1 MKLHAQVRLP
11 QRGVDL
17 TVAVEAGR
25 TLALLGPN
33 GAGKST
39 ALASIAGLLRPAAGR
54 ITLEDRILFS
64 GNDIGNLEARV
75 GADGVAGGDAHRG
88 QWIPPH
94 ARGVALLAQEA
105 RLFPHLSVLDNV
117 AFGPRSAGMA
127 RGAARSVAREWLA
140 KVDAEAFA
148 DRRPAA
154 LSGGQAQR
162 VAIARAL
169 ATEPHLLLL
178 DEPLSALDVESAPA
192 IRQLLRRVLK
202 DRTTVLVTHDIL
214 DAVLLADDI
223 AVVEDGQVV
232 EQGPTSRVLT
242 RPTSG
247 FAARIA
253 GLNLVRGT
261 AHGATVSTPEGM
273 RVEGLTEDVLG
284 DGQPAVAVFNPNAVG
299 VYLEAPTGSPRN
311 VIRGTVTDLE
321 PHGHQVRVHT
331 AYLSA
336 DITPAALAELA
347 IGPGDD
353 VVFTIKASE
362 VAVYAA

>member
-1 MKLHAQVRLP
+1 MKLHAHVQLP

-17 TVAVEAGR
+17 TLAVEAGR

-39 ALASIAGLLRPAAGR
+39 ALASIAGLLRPSSGR
-54 ITLEDRILFS
+54 ITLDDRILFS
-64 GNDIGNLEARV
+64 GTDSGTASV
-75 GADGVAGGDAHRG
+75 PG
-88 QWIPPH
+88 QWVPPH

-117 AFGPRSAGMA
+117 AFGPRSTGMPRA
-127 RGAARSVAREWLA
+127 RARHQARQWLA
-140 KVDAEAFA
+140 QVDAEAFA
-148 DRRPAA
+148 DRRPGA

-192 IRQLLRRVLK
+192 IRQLLRRVLR
-202 DRTTVLVTHDIL
+202 DRTTILVTHDIL
-214 DAVLLADDI
+214 DAVLLADDV
-223 AVVEDGQVV
+223 AVVEDGHVV

-261 AHGATVSTPEGM
+261 AHGGAVSTPEGL
-273 RVEGLTEDVLG
+273 RIEGLSEDDVG
-284 DGQPAVAVFNPNAVG
+284 DGRPAVAVFSPNAVG
-299 VYLEAPTGSPRN
+299 VYLVAPAGSPRN
-311 VIRGTVTDLE
+311 VVRGTVTDLE

-336 DITPAALAELA
+336 DITPAALAELDLA
-347 IGPGDD
+347 PGSD

>member
-1 MKLHAQVRLP
+1 MKLHAQVRFP
-11 QRGVDL
+11 ERAVDL
-17 TVAVEAGR
+17 TLAVEAGR

-39 ALASIAGLLRPAAGR
+39 ALASIAGLLRPTSGL
-54 ITLEDRILFS
+54 ITLDDRILFS
-64 GNDIGNLEARV
+64 GNDSDDAPGNGSSHGEW
-75 GADGVAGGDAHRG
+75 VA
-88 QWIPPH
+88 PH
-94 ARGVALLAQEA
+94 SRGVALLAQEA

-117 AFGPRSAGMA
+117 AFGPRSAGMPRGQA
-127 RGAARSVAREWLA
+127 RELAREWLA
-140 KVDAEAFA
+140 QVDAGDFA

-202 DRTTVLVTHDIL
+202 DRTTILVTHDIL
-214 DAVLLADDI
+214 DAVLLADDV
-223 AVVEDGQVV
+223 AVLENGHVVEH
-232 EQGPTSRVLT
+232 GPTARVLT
-242 RPTSG
+242 RPKSG

-261 AHGATVSTPEGM
+261 ASGATVSTPTGL
-273 RVEGLTEDVLG
+273 RIEGLSEDQLS
-284 DGQPAVAVFNPNAVG
+284 DGQAAVAVFSPNAVG
-299 VYLEAPTGSPRN
+299 VYLQAPAGSPRN
-311 VIRGTVTDLE
+311 VVRGTVTDLE

-347 IGPGDD
+347 IAPGDE

>member
-1 MKLHAQVRLP
+1 
-11 QRGVDL
+11 
-17 TVAVEAGR
+17 
-25 TLALLGPN
+25 
-33 GAGKST
+33 
-39 ALASIAGLLRPAAGR
+39 
-54 ITLEDRILFS
+54 
-64 GNDIGNLEARV
+64 
-75 GADGVAGGDAHRG
+75 
-88 QWIPPH
+88 
-94 ARGVALLAQEA
+94 VALLAQEP

-117 AFGPRSAGMA
+117 AFGPRSAGMPRGRA
-127 RGAARSVAREWLA
+127 RERAREWLA
-140 KVDAEAFA
+140 RVDAERFA

-192 IRQLLRRVLK
+192 IRQLLRRVLV
-202 DRTTVLVTHDIL
+202 DRTTILVTHDIL
-214 DAVLLADDI
+214 DAVLLADDV
-223 AVVEDGQVV
+223 AVVEDGHVV
-232 EQGPTSRVLT
+232 ERGPTSRVLT
-242 RPTSG
+242 RPKSG

-261 AHGATVSTPEGM
+261 ASGATVSTPDGL
-273 RVEGLTEDVLG
+273 RIEGLVEEAVD
-284 DGQPAVAVFNPNAVG
+284 DGAMAVAVFSPSAVG
-299 VYLEAPTGSPRN
+299 IYREAPAGSPRN

-336 DITPAALAELA
+336 DITPAALAELDLA
-347 IGPGDD
+347 PGAE

>member
-1 MKLHAQVRLP
+1 VKLHAQVRLP
-11 QRGVDL
+11 ERSVDL
-17 TVAVEAGR
+17 ILAVEAGR

-39 ALASIAGLLRPAAGR
+39 ALASIAGLLRPTSGL
-54 ITLEDRILFS
+54 ITLDDRILFS
-64 GNDIGNLEARV
+64 GNASEHGSVNGSSGSRWV
-75 GADGVAGGDAHRG
+75 
-88 QWIPPH
+88 PPH
-94 ARGVALLAQEA
+94 SRGVALLAQEA

-117 AFGPRSAGMA
+117 AFGPRSAGMPRGPA
-127 RGAARSVAREWLA
+127 RELAGEWLA
-140 KVDAEAFA
+140 QVDAGEFA
-148 DRRPAA
+148 DRRPAS

-192 IRQLLRRVLK
+192 IRQLLRRVLR
-202 DRTTVLVTHDIL
+202 DRTTILVTHDIL
-214 DAVLLADDI
+214 DAVLLADDV
-223 AVVEDGQVV
+223 AVLEDGRVVEH
-232 EQGPTSRVLT
+232 GPTARVLT

-261 AHGATVSTPEGM
+261 AHGTTVSTSGGL
-273 RVEGLTEDVLG
+273 RIEGLSEDDL
-284 DGQPAVAVFNPNAVG
+284 DEGQAAVAVFSPNAVG
-299 VYLEAPTGSPRN
+299 IYREAPSGSPRN
-311 VIRGTVTDLE
+311 VVRGTVTDLE

-347 IGPGDD
+347 IAPGDE

>member
-1 MKLHAQVRLP
+1 MKLDAQVRFP
-11 QRGVDL
+11 ERGVDL
-17 TVAVEAGR
+17 TLAVEAGR

-39 ALASIAGLLRPAAGR
+39 ALASIAGLLRPTSGQV
-54 ITLEDRILFS
+54 TLDNRILFS
-64 GNDIGNLEARV
+64 SNDSDDSVIGTQNGEWV
-75 GADGVAGGDAHRG
+75 
-88 QWIPPH
+88 PPH
-94 ARGVALLAQEA
+94 SRGIALLAQEA

-117 AFGPRSAGMA
+117 AFGPRSAGMP
-127 RGAARSVAREWLA
+127 RGQARERARQWLA
-140 KVDAEAFA
+140 QVDAEAFV

-192 IRQLLRRVLK
+192 VRQLLRRVLK
-202 DRTTVLVTHDIL
+202 DRTTILVTHDIL
-214 DAVLLADDI
+214 DAVLLADDV
-223 AVVEDGQVV
+223 AVVEGGRVV
-232 EQGPTSRVLT
+232 EHGPTSQVLT

-261 AHGATVSTPEGM
+261 ARGATVSTRDGL
-273 RVEGLTEDVLG
+273 RIEGLSEDLLI
-284 DGQPAVAVFNPNAVG
+284 DGQAAVAVFSPNAVG
-299 VYLEAPTGSPRN
+299 VYLKAPAGSPRN
-311 VIRGTVTDLE
+311 VVRGTVTDLE

-336 DITPAALAELA
+336 DITPAALAELSLE
-347 IGPGDD
+347 PGDE

>member
-1 MKLHAQVRLP
+1 VRTHAEIHVP
-11 QRGVDL
+11 ERGIHLTL
-17 TVAVEAGR
+17 TVGAGR

-39 ALASIAGLLRPAAGR
+39 ALAAIAGLLRPRSGQ
-54 ITLEDRILFS
+54 ITLDDRVLFS
-64 GNDIGNLEARV
+64 SNDPDHGSGSAST
-75 GADGVAGGDAHRG
+75 DGAGGA
-88 QWIPPH
+88 QWLPPH
-94 ARGVALLAQEA
+94 TRGVALLAQEA

-117 AFGPRSAGMA
+117 AFGPRSAGVPRGRA
-127 RGAARSVAREWLA
+127 REQAREWLA
-140 KVDAEAFA
+140 RVDAQELA

-192 IRQLLRRVLK
+192 IRQLLRRVLR
-202 DRTTVLVTHDIL
+202 DRTTILVTHDIL
-214 DAVLLADDI
+214 DAVLLADDVAVI
-223 AVVEDGQVV
+223 ENGHVVEH
-232 EQGPTSRVLT
+232 GPTSRVLT

-261 AHGATVSTPEGM
+261 ARGATVSTAAGL
-273 RVEGLTEDVLG
+273 RIEGLTEDQLAE
-284 DGQPAVAVFNPNAVG
+284 GQAAVAVFSPSAVG
-299 VYLEAPTGSPRN
+299 VYRQAPAGSPRN
-311 VIRGTVTDLE
+311 VVTGTVTDLE

-347 IGPGDD
+347 IAPGDE

-362 VAVYAA
+362 VSVYAA

>member
-1 MKLHAQVRLP
+1 MKLQAQVRFP
-11 QRGVDL
+11 ERGVDL
-17 TVAVEAGR
+17 TLAVEAGR

-39 ALASIAGLLRPAAGR
+39 ALASIAGLLRPPSGQV
-54 ITLEDRILFS
+54 TLDDRILFS
-64 GNDIGNLEARV
+64 CSDPGNPGTGPGNGEWV
-75 GADGVAGGDAHRG
+75 
-88 QWIPPH
+88 PPH
-94 ARGVALLAQEA
+94 SRGIALLAQEA

-117 AFGPRSAGMA
+117 AFGPRSAGMP
-127 RGAARSVAREWLA
+127 RGQARERARQWLA
-140 KVDAEAFA
+140 QVDAETFA
-148 DRRPAA
+148 GRRPGA

-202 DRTTVLVTHDIL
+202 DRTTILVTHDIL
-214 DAVLLADDI
+214 DAVLLADDV
-223 AVVEDGQVV
+223 AVLENGRVV

-261 AHGATVSTPEGM
+261 AYGATVSTAHGL
-273 RVEGLTEDVLG
+273 RIEGLSDDTLT
-284 DGQPAVAVFNPNAVG
+284 DGQAAVAVFSPNAVG
-299 VYLEAPTGSPRN
+299 VYREAQQGSPRN
-311 VIRGTVTDLE
+311 VVRGTVTDLE

-347 IGPGDD
+347 LEPGDE

>member
-1 MKLHAQVRLP
+1 MKLEAHLGFPDRDI
-11 QRGVDL
+11 DL
-17 TVAVEAGR
+17 GLAVEAGR

-39 ALASIAGLLRPAAGR
+39 ALASIAGLLRPGAGR
-54 ITLEDRILFS
+54 ITLDGRILYS
-64 GNDIGNLEARV
+64 RNGEGD
-75 GADGVAGGDAHRG
+75 VA
-88 QWIPPH
+88 WVPPH

-117 AFGPRSAGMA
+117 AFGPRSTGMPRGRA
-127 RGAARSVAREWLA
+127 REVARHWLA
-140 KVDAEAFA
+140 QVDADAFA
-148 DRRPAA
+148 DRRPAV

-178 DEPLSALDVESAPA
+178 DEPLSALDVDSAPA
-192 IRQLLRRVLK
+192 IRQLLRRVLEG
-202 DRTTVLVTHDIL
+202 RTTIVVTHDIL
-214 DAVLLADDI
+214 DAVLLADDV
-223 AVVEDGQVV
+223 AVLEGGRVVE
-232 EQGPTSRVLT
+232 EGPTSRVLT
-242 RPTSG
+242 RPTSR

-261 AHGATVSTPEGM
+261 AHGTTVSTPEGLH
-273 RVEGLTEDVLG
+273 VEGLSEEVLA
-284 DGQPAVAVFNPNAVG
+284 DGAAAVAVFSPSAVG
-299 VYLEAPTGSPRN
+299 VYRVAPSGSPRN
-311 VIRGTVTDLE
+311 VVHATVTELE

-336 DITPAALAELA
+336 DITPAALADLA
-347 IGPGDD
+347 LAPGTE
-353 VVFTIKASE
+353 VVLTVKASE

>member
-1 MKLHAQVRLP
+1 MKLHAQIRLP
-11 QRGVDL
+11 HRGVDL

-39 ALASIAGLLRPAAGR
+39 ALASIAGLLRPASGQ
-54 ITLEDRILFS
+54 ITLDDRILFS
-64 GNDIGNLEARV
+64 SNDSGV
-75 GADGVAGGDAHRG
+75 GSGHGEWV
-88 QWIPPH
+88 PPH

-117 AFGPRSAGMA
+117 AFGPRSAGMP
-127 RGAARSVAREWLA
+127 RGRARERARQWLA
-140 KVDAEAFA
+140 RVDAEAFA

-336 DITPAALAELA
+336 DITPAALAELHLA
-347 IGPGDD
+347 PGTE

>member
-1 MKLHAQVRLP
+1 VKLHAQIRLP
-11 QRGVDL
+11 HRGVDL

-39 ALASIAGLLRPAAGR
+39 ALASIAGLLRPASGQ
-54 ITLEDRILFS
+54 ITLDDRILFS
-64 GNDIGNLEARV
+64 SNDSGV
-75 GADGVAGGDAHRG
+75 GSGHGEWV
-88 QWIPPH
+88 PPH

-117 AFGPRSAGMA
+117 AFGPRSAGMP
-127 RGAARSVAREWLA
+127 RGRAREQARQWLA
-140 KVDAEAFA
+140 RVDAEAFA

-192 IRQLLRRVLK
+192 IRQLLRRVLD

-311 VIRGTVTDLE
+311 VIRGTVIDLE

-336 DITPAALAELA
+336 DITPAALAELHLA
-347 IGPGDD
+347 PGTE

>member
-1 MKLHAQVRLP
+1 MKLQAQVRFP
-11 QRGVDL
+11 ERGVDL
-17 TVAVEAGR
+17 TLAVEAGR

-39 ALASIAGLLRPAAGR
+39 ALASIAGLLRPPSGQV
-54 ITLEDRILFS
+54 TLDDRILFS
-64 GNDIGNLEARV
+64 CSDPDNPTRTPGNDEWV
-75 GADGVAGGDAHRG
+75 
-88 QWIPPH
+88 PPH
-94 ARGVALLAQEA
+94 SRGIALLAQEA

-117 AFGPRSAGMA
+117 AFGPRSAGTP
-127 RGAARSVAREWLA
+127 RGRAREQARQWLA
-140 KVDAEAFA
+140 QVDADAFA
-148 DRRPAA
+148 DRRPGA

-178 DEPLSALDVESAPA
+178 DEPLSALDVEAAPA

-202 DRTTVLVTHDIL
+202 DRTTILVTHDIL
-214 DAVLLADDI
+214 DAVLLADDV
-223 AVVEDGQVV
+223 AVLENGRVV

-261 AHGATVSTPEGM
+261 AHGATVSTAHGL
-273 RVEGLTEDVLG
+273 RIEGLSEDALT
-284 DGQPAVAVFNPNAVG
+284 DGQAAVAVFSPNAVG
-299 VYLEAPTGSPRN
+299 VYREAPQGSPRN
-311 VIRGTVTDLE
+311 VVRGTVTDLE

-336 DITPAALAELA
+336 DITPAALAELTLE
-347 IGPGDD
+347 PGDE
-353 VVFTIKASE
+353 VVFTVKASE
-362 VAVYAA
+362 VAVYAT

>member
-1 MKLHAQVRLP
+1 VKLDAQVAFP
-11 QRGVDL
+11 DRGIDL
-17 TVAVEAGR
+17 ALAVGGGH

-39 ALASIAGLLRPAAGR
+39 ALAAIAGLLRPESGEVLLDGR
-54 ITLEDRILFS
+54 VLYSR
-64 GNDIGNLEARV
+64 NDE
-75 GADGVAGGDAHRG
+75 GDVT
-88 QWIPPH
+88 WVPPH

-117 AFGPRSAGMA
+117 AFGPRSTGMPRGRA
-127 RGAARSVAREWLA
+127 RDVARAWLA
-140 KVDAEAFA
+140 RVDAEAFA

-178 DEPLSALDVESAPA
+178 DEPLSALDVDSAPA
-192 IRQLLRRVLK
+192 IRQLLRRVLEG
-202 DRTTVLVTHDIL
+202 RTTILVTHDIL
-214 DAVLLADDI
+214 DAVLLADDV
-223 AVVEDGQVV
+223 AVIEEGRVV
-232 EQGPTSRVLT
+232 EQGPTTRVLT
-242 RPTSG
+242 RPTSR

-253 GLNLVRGT
+253 GLNLVRGV
-261 AHGATVSTPEGM
+261 AHGTTVSTPEGL
-273 RVEGLTEDVLG
+273 RVEGLSEDVLA
-284 DGQPAVAVFNPNAVG
+284 DGSAAVAVFSPNAVG
-299 VYLEAPTGSPRN
+299 VYRTAPAGSPRN
-311 VIRGTVTDLE
+311 VVHATVTDLE

-336 DITPAALAELA
+336 DITPAALADLRLA
-347 IGPGDD
+347 PGSE
-353 VVFTIKASE
+353 VVLTVKASE

>member
-1 MKLHAQVRLP
+1 VKLHAQLSLP
-11 QRGVDL
+11 ERSVDL
-17 TVAVEAGR
+17 TLAVEAGR

-39 ALASIAGLLRPAAGR
+39 ALASIAGLLRPTSGL
-54 ITLEDRILFS
+54 ITLDERTLFS
-64 GNDIGNLEARV
+64 GNDAS
-75 GADGVAGGDAHRG
+75 GGE
-88 QWIPPH
+88 WVPPH
-94 ARGVALLAQEA
+94 SRGVALLAQEA

-117 AFGPRSAGMA
+117 AFGPRSAGMPRGRA
-127 RGAARSVAREWLA
+127 RALAREWLA
-140 KVDAEAFA
+140 QVDAEEFA

-192 IRQLLRRVLK
+192 IRKLLRRVLK
-202 DRTTVLVTHDIL
+202 DRTTILVTHDIL
-214 DAVLLADDI
+214 DAVLLADDV
-223 AVVEDGQVV
+223 AVLESGSVVER
-232 EQGPTSRVLT
+232 GPTSRVLT

-261 AHGATVSTPEGM
+261 AYGTTVSTAGGL
-273 RVEGLTEDVLG
+273 RIEGLPEEALG
-284 DGQPAVAVFNPNAVG
+284 EGQAAVAVFSPSAVG
-299 VYLEAPTGSPRN
+299 IYREAPSGSPRN
-311 VIRGTVTDLE
+311 VVRGTVTDLE

-347 IGPGDD
+347 IGPGDE